1 MGTLIF
7 ILLLLLPCITTALF
21 KQWRLFWVFITFY
34 ICFGVEEGLS
44 IIQTGS
50 SISQHFWALD
60 TLSSLKG
67 WIIVGSMI
75 AMWTALMLHF
85 KLRQK
90 K

>member
-1 MGTLIF
+1 
-7 ILLLLLPCITTALF
+7 
-21 KQWRLFWVFITFY
+21 
-34 ICFGVEEGLS
+34 
-44 IIQTGS
+44 
-50 SISQHFWALD
+50 LD